1 MTRHF
6 DELELSELI
15 DARPLP
21 ADVVAHAGQC
31 TDCRLRAETLRA
43 LRAEAALERVRT
55 YDTPDPWPLIAA
67 LTVHRTAVRREVL
80 RRLLVPLLVW
90 TLTAFLLGVAA
101 TEAVREFSRAV
112 AELSARA
119 ARGG

>member
-1 MTRHF
+1 MTRHL

-21 ADVVAHAGQC
+21 AEVVAHAGRC
-31 TDCRLRAETLRA
+31 ADCRLRAATLRA
-43 LRAEAALERVRT
+43 MRAEAALERVRT
-55 YDTPDPWPLIAA
+55 YDTPDPWPLVAA

-80 RRLLVPLLVW
+80 RRLRVPLFIW

-101 TEAVREFSRAV
+101 TEAVREVSRAI
-112 AELSARA
+112 AEVSARA
-119 ARGG
+119 ARP

>member
-1 MTRHF
+1 MTRHR
-6 DELELSELI
+6 DELELSEHI

-21 ADVVAHAGQC
+21 ADGVAHAGQC
-31 TDCRLRAETLRA
+31 TECLRRAETLRA
-43 LRAEAALERVRT
+43 MRAEAALERVRT

-101 TEAVREFSRAV
+101 TEAVREFSRAI

>member
-1 MTRHF
+1 MTRHL

-31 TDCRLRAETLRA
+31 SDCRLRAETLRA
-43 LRAEAALERVRT
+43 MRAEAALERVRT
-55 YDTPDPWPLIAA
+55 YDTPDPWPLVAA

-80 RRLLVPLLVW
+80 RRLRVPLFLW
-90 TLTAFLLGVAA
+90 SLTAFLLGVVA
-101 TEAVREFSRAV
+101 TEAVRELSRAI
-112 AELSARA
+112 AEVSVRA
-119 ARGG
+119 VRP